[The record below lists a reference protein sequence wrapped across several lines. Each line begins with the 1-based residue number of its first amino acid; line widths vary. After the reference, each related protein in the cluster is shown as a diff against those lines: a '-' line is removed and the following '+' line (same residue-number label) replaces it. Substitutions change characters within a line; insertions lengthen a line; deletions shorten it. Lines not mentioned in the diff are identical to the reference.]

1 MKSWQSDKLDSNIEA
16 DLLISWLHVGTGG
29 WGGGDCTSNW
39 IYAMSDKNQKQ
50 ICKYAHTHANEF
62 WGRLWQ
68 RIFCSS
74 NVSNFCSWLRQ
85 WRERERTRGSGC
97 ANCSMQYVCVCPWV
111 PTSRW
116 QPDALLD
123 GNIKQNDDVATLQM
137 ALRVRR
143 CQVPAAQ
150 VEVVY
155 SRLTPHPYPLEQLHT
170 LRCGEAG
177 LDVGPIITR
186 YTKQRPQAFRNA
198 LRRSQRQLRL
208 KKSIKR
214 QSTLREI
221 ERR

>member
-1 MKSWQSDKLDSNIEA
+1 MLERVDEEAETARQIEYTPWA
-16 DLLISWLHVGTGG
+16 TKIKNRYANTHTHTQTSS
-29 WGGGDCTSNW
+29 GGDFGNAFFAPATCQ
-39 IYAMSDKNQKQ
+39 IFAADYASGVK
-50 ICKYAHTHANEF
+50 E
-62 WGRLWQ
+62 
-68 RIFCSS
+68 
-74 NVSNFCSWLRQ
+74 
-85 WRERERTRGSGC
+85 REREAVVVQT
-97 ANCSMQYVCVCPWV
+97 AVCSMCVCVCPWE

-137 ALRVRR
+137 AFRVRR

-155 SRLTPHPYPLEQLHT
+155 PRLSPHPYPIEQLHT